1 MVAALKQLEQGTTL
15 QTTVNRILAKS
26 VVKTLKQQSIA
37 IEHQDIIELLNK
49 VFDKNKQLNIFLA
62 IDGVEKLIGKE
73 FSAACEQ
80 LKYIRDSFRN
90 RFEYIFGLG
99 TAKGLS
105 ITRENYG
112 TLSALI
118 AQQLIIINLSST
130 AEEIY
135 FSQIKRGWYNWL
147 VSRLLPREDFVS
159 INNVS
164 GGYAPYIKF
173 LLRIHF
179 KAGAKLNMSTE
190 LISASDRLLQS
201 LSPALIQILVGVLKG
216 NPINTNTFNY
226 QLLKKLGIVVNNRLF
241 SPIFSTYL
249 LGISSKTSL

>member
-147 VSRLLPREDFVS
+147 VSRLLPE
-159 INNVS
+159 
-164 GGYAPYIKF
+164 
-173 LLRIHF
+173 RI
-179 KAGAKLNMSTE
+179 L
-190 LISASDRLLQS
+190 
-201 LSPALIQILVGVLKG
+201 
-216 NPINTNTFNY
+216 Y
-226 QLLKKLGIVVNNRLF
+226 Q
-241 SPIFSTYL
+241 
-249 LGISSKTSL
+249 